1 MFSAQEV
8 EYSAGASGASAIIYM
23 VVYLAFGVL
32 FIAGLWKTFT
42 KAGEPGWAAIVPIY
56 NVITILKLGGKP
68 WYWAIIPVV
77 GPIMLIIAEI
87 ELAKRFGKG
96 TGFGLGLAF
105 LPFIFFPM
113 LGFGSATAG
122 PATATA

>member
-8 EYSAGASGASAIIYM
+8 EYSSGGGAGGIVTMI
-23 VVYLAFGVL
+23 VYLAFMVL

-68 WYWAIIPVV
+68 WYWAFIPIV

-122 PATATA
+122 APVQS